1 MVRDRVRW
9 ARVYAT
15 CHGAY
20 QLSINGTR
28 PDDREFAPEFTV
40 YSQYLCYQTY
50 DITPLLQTG
59 ENVIGMLVGDGWN
72 TCAKFKP
79 LSRKFKPEH
88 AVLFQVKIEYEDGT
102 NEMVV
107 SDGGVT
113 VSDSPVRSSDLFAG
127 ELYDAR
133 MEQEGWDCPGF
144 DDNSWKA
151 GILSGNAPANLVA
164 QYGEP
169 VRPVLELPAV
179 GLTVSPKGE
188 TILDFGQNLAGVLRV
203 KTSLPSGAKIVLD
216 HFETLDQHG
225 NYFNNIMMAE
235 KIGRNQRDV
244 YISNGKASFYQ
255 PHFTYHGIS
264 KMASS
269 I

>member
-1 MVRDRVRW
+1 MGQVPVSDEKAKKGTGGQNAAEYFRKAFVVRDRVRW

-59 ENVIGMLVGDGWN
+59 ENVIGMLVGDGWYN
-72 TCAKFKP
+72 CANFKP

-127 ELYDAR
+127 NFTTH
-133 MEQEGWDCPGF
+133 GW
-144 DDNSWKA
+144 NRKA
-151 GILSGNAPANLVA
+151 GIARDLTTIHGKPASCQA
-164 QYGEP
+164 MIPQIW
-169 VRPVLELPAV
+169 
-179 GLTVSPKGE
+179 SPSTGSRCAR
-188 TILDFGQNLAGVLRV
+188 F
-203 KTSLPSGAKIVLD
+203 
-216 HFETLDQHG
+216 
-225 NYFNNIMMAE
+225 
-235 KIGRNQRDV
+235 
-244 YISNGKASFYQ
+244 
-255 PHFTYHGIS
+255 
-264 KMASS
+264 
-269 I
+269 

>member
-1 MVRDRVRW
+1 M
-9 ARVYAT
+9 
-15 CHGAY
+15 
-20 QLSINGTR
+20 
-28 PDDREFAPEFTV
+28 
-40 YSQYLCYQTY
+40 
-50 DITPLLQTG
+50 
-59 ENVIGMLVGDGWN
+59 GDGWYN
-72 TCAKFKP
+72 CANFKP

-151 GILSGNAPANLVA
+151 GILSGHDPANLVA

-235 KIGRNQRDV
+235 KIGRTQRDV